1 MQGAEV
7 FTPSQIIPKA
17 LSPYVTALVLVFI
30 ALLLRW
36 ALHPY
41 LGSYAP
47 YMLFT
52 LPIVISALYLG
63 FKPALFTSVLGTIF
77 GTLFFAMATLD
88 FSELLGEGTLQAI
101 MFFGLGIAITLLGRQ
116 LELSQ
121 KAFNE
126 SEQTAKALL
135 ESATQ
140 AVVGIGKDGRI
151 KLVNKTVEPM
161 LGYQPESLM
170 GKKLEILIPES
181 DRQRHT
187 GHRSKFFQNGESRPT
202 GIGLELTARKKDG
215 TIFPIEVSL
224 SITDTP
230 SGPLAVSFISDISK
244 RKAVENALALERAQ
258 LRSILTYSPLLVS
271 IQDLD
276 DRFIL
281 INPTLA
287 EVLRLKP
294 EDVIGK
300 RPQELA
306 AASLADGAW
315 KGNAEVLQTK
325 SLLRTEGELVHPDGS
340 KRTYLILQYPVLDI
354 NSAEPYGVCTCMLD
368 ITEQKEAEQR
378 ALHAAQHDPLTGL
391 PNRALVYEFG
401 TRLLHLAQ
409 RHGTRVCVLFFD
421 LDRFKPINDTYG
433 HEVGDKML
441 QEVANRLRS
450 GLRSSD
456 VIGRIGGDEFVAL
469 IDDIESDDDIR
480 NAANHLLELLRK
492 PYRIGSLELRMSPS
506 IGISLY
512 PDNHDDVGEL
522 IRLAD
527 AAMYQAKNNGRNT
540 FQFYSPDLYTH
551 PERAF
556 ALEQRLRHS
565 MTENDFELF
574 YQPIV
579 DTHDGSLVSVEA
591 LLRWHQNQNDNEA
604 KEIIL
609 PGEFIPA
616 AETSGLINQLGQW
629 AIRDACRQHETW
641 RQQGLPAFRI
651 AVNVSPLQFRSK
663 HFKRDIARA
672 IAESGIDPS
681 CVELEV
687 TETTVM
693 QQVEQ
698 ATRTLKSL
706 KNLGVRIAL
715 DDFGTGY
722 SSLSHLSNLP
732 IDKLKVDQSFIK
744 NIETDPRS
752 LAIAETVI
760 ALGKKL
766 NVEVVAEGIESEE
779 AMQLLAEREC
789 DLGQG
794 YFIGAPMRSDEF
806 VEWYRELNSSR
817 VLH

>member
-1 MQGAEV
+1 ML
-7 FTPSQIIPKA
+7 TPSQIFPKA
-17 LSPYVTALVLVFI
+17 LSPYVTASVLVFL
-30 ALLLRW
+30 ALILRW
-36 ALHPY
+36 ALNPY

-63 FKPALFTSVLGTIF
+63 FKPALFTSVVGTVLGTL
-77 GTLFFAMATLD
+77 LFAAPTLD
-88 FSELLGEGTLQAI
+88 FSRVLAEGTLQAV
-101 MFFGLGIAITLLGRQ
+101 MFFGLGIVISLLGRQ
-116 LELSQ
+116 LEHSRQ
-121 KAFNE
+121 AFNE

-161 LGYQPESLM
+161 LGYKPESLM
-170 GKKLEILIPES
+170 GKELEVLIPES
-181 DRQRHT
+181 NRKRHT
-187 GHRSKFFQNGESRPT
+187 GHRANFFKNGESRPT
-202 GIGLELTARKKDG
+202 GIGLELSARKKDG
-215 TIFPIEVSL
+215 TVFPIEVSL
-224 SITDTP
+224 SITETP

-258 LRSILTYSPLLVS
+258 LRSILTYSPILVS
-271 IQDLD
+271 IQDLEG
-276 DRFIL
+276 RFIL
-281 INPTLA
+281 INPSLA
-287 EVLRLKP
+287 DVIGLAP
-294 EDVIGK
+294 EEVIGK
-300 RPQELA
+300 RPEELA
-306 AASLADGAW
+306 VASLADSAW
-315 KGNAEVLQTK
+315 KGNGEVLQSK
-325 SLLRTEGELVHPDGS
+325 SLVRTEGELVHPDGS
-340 KRTYLILQYPVLDI
+340 KHTYLIVQYPVLDI
-354 NSAEPYGVCTCMLD
+354 DSSEPYGVCTCMLD
-368 ITEQKEAEQR
+368 ITEQKAAEQR

-401 TRLLHLAQ
+401 TRLLNLAK

-469 IDDIESDDDIR
+469 IDDIESDEDIR
-480 NAANHLLELLRK
+480 QAANHLLGLLRK
-492 PYRIGSLELRMSPS
+492 PYRIGSLELRTSPS

-540 FQFYSPDLYTH
+540 YQFYTPDLYTH

-591 LLRWHQNQNDNEA
+591 LLRWHQNRNDHELE
-604 KEIIL
+604 EIIL
-609 PGEFIPA
+609 PNEFIPA

-672 IAESGIDPS
+672 IAESGIDPN

-687 TETTVM
+687 TESTVM

-698 ATRTLKSL
+698 ATRTLESL

-794 YFIGAPMRSDEF
+794 YFIGAPMRSDDF
-806 VEWYRELNSSR
+806 VEWYKGLNSGGI
-817 VLH
+817 LH